1 MSRPPQGF
9 RIPGSQRP
17 RIFATSSEFCIL
29 TLEPDLD
36 DERLIIERAQRDPEA
51 FGVLFERYYPAIFG
65 YVHRRIGDWDAA
77 NDLTSEVFLKAFKGL
92 WKYRWQGVPFSAWL
106 YRIATNE
113 VRMHF
118 RRGTKPTL
126 SLDQMSEECGFEPLD
141 PASLEAEKLEA
152 ERKLQE
158 HEDFLMVREKIL
170 LLDIKYQDVIALRY
184 FERKSV
190 KEIAEI
196 LRKREGTVKSLL
208 SRGIAKLKD
217 LL

>member
-1 MSRPPQGF
+1 M
-9 RIPGSQRP
+9 I
-17 RIFATSSEFCIL
+17 ATSTENCIL
-29 TLEPDLD
+29 RIEPGLD
-36 DERLIIERAQRDPEA
+36 DERSIIERAKRDSEA
-51 FGVLFERYYPAIFG
+51 FGVLFERHYPAIFA
-65 YVHRRIGDWDAA
+65 YVHRRVGDWDAA
-77 NDLTSEVFLKAFKGL
+77 NDLASEVFLKAFKGL

-118 RRGTKPTL
+118 RKGIRPTL

-158 HEDFLMVREKIL
+158 YEDFLVVREKVL
-170 LLDIKYQDVIALRY
+170 LLGLKYQDVIALRY
-184 FERKSV
+184 FERKSI

-196 LRKREGTVKSLL
+196 LNKREGTVKSLL
-208 SRGIAKLKD
+208 SRGIAKLRD

>member
-1 MSRPPQGF
+1 M
-9 RIPGSQRP
+9 I
-17 RIFATSSEFCIL
+17 ATSAENCIL
-29 TLEPDLD
+29 RIEPGLD
-36 DERLIIERAQRDPEA
+36 DERSIIERAKRDSEA
-51 FGVLFERYYPAIFG
+51 FGVLFERHYPAIFA
-65 YVHRRIGDWDAA
+65 YVHRRVGDWDAA
-77 NDLTSEVFLKAFKGL
+77 NDLASEVFLKAFKGL

-118 RRGTKPTL
+118 RKGTRPTL

-158 HEDFLMVREKIL
+158 YEDFLVVREKVL
-170 LLDIKYQDVIALRY
+170 LLGLKYQDVIALRY
-184 FERKSV
+184 FERKSI

-196 LRKREGTVKSLL
+196 LNKREGTVKSLL
-208 SRGIAKLKD
+208 SRGIAKLRD

>member
-1 MSRPPQGF
+1 
-9 RIPGSQRP
+9 
-17 RIFATSSEFCIL
+17 
-29 TLEPDLD
+29 
-36 DERLIIERAQRDPEA
+36 
-51 FGVLFERYYPAIFG
+51 
-65 YVHRRIGDWDAA
+65 
-77 NDLTSEVFLKAFKGL
+77 
-92 WKYRWQGVPFSAWL
+92 
-106 YRIATNE
+106 
-113 VRMHF
+113 MHF
-118 RRGTKPTL
+118 RRGTKPVL

-141 PASLEAEKLEA
+141 PASLETEKLEA

-170 LLDIKYQDVIALRY
+170 LLDIKYQDEIALRY

>member
-1 MSRPPQGF
+1 M
-9 RIPGSQRP
+9 
-17 RIFATSSEFCIL
+17 
-29 TLEPDLD
+29 D
-36 DERLIIERAQRDPEA
+36 DEQSIIERAKSDPEA
-51 FGVLFERYYPAIFG
+51 FGVLFERHYPAISA
-65 YVHRRIGDWDAA
+65 YIHRRVANWDAA
-77 NDLTSEVFLKAFKGL
+77 NDLTSSVFLKAFKGL
-92 WKYRWQGVPFSAWL
+92 WRYRWQGVPFSAWL

-118 RRGTKPTL
+118 RRGARPTL
-126 SLDQMSEECGFEPLD
+126 SLDQMSEECGFEPFD

-158 HEDFLMVREKIL
+158 YEDFLKIREKIL
-170 LLDIKYQDVIALRY
+170 LLDLKYQDVIALRY
-184 FERKSV
+184 FERKSI

-196 LRKREGTVKSLL
+196 LHKREGTVKSLV